1 MTDPYGSWCQSIN
14 GTGAFS
20 FTAAPRLRKFG
31 IAERAGKWNNQ
42 AFTIRQS
49 GIIQI
54 TRAMQDRLE
63 LLKIFIAAASSPS
76 FREAA
81 ARIGVSPQVVT
92 RAVQDLE
99 QELGETLFHRNTR
112 NVQIT
117 TYGQGFAVHAQ
128 AALQT
133 IDGLFGSS
141 AAESGDAC
149 GTVRVTAPAFL
160 GRTYVMPVL
169 SELNARHPGIHIDLR
184 LSDTPSAVVD
194 EQIDIGVRV
203 GLIADN
209 RFVARYLGGLP
220 MWVVASPSLLERVGE
235 PKNLKA
241 LESLPLTALI
251 DRSTGRAWPW
261 VFSADDRFIPAAP
274 VFVTDDP
281 EAEVQAATSGIGFS
295 QCPEYMIRAHIESG
309 RLVRLLR
316 KLEPEAWKLHVY
328 RPQRGPVPKRVR
340 TVFDELVVRLK
351 ETICR
356 E

>member
-1 MTDPYGSWCQSIN
+1 
-14 GTGAFS
+14 
-20 FTAAPRLRKFG
+20 
-31 IAERAGKWNNQ
+31 
-42 AFTIRQS
+42 
-49 GIIQI
+49 
-54 TRAMQDRLE
+54 MQDRLE
-63 LLKIFIAAASSPS
+63 LLRIFAAAASAPS

-92 RAVQDLE
+92 RAVQGLE

-112 NVQIT
+112 HVQIT
-117 TYGQGFAVHAQ
+117 TYGQDFAAHAQ

-133 IDGLFGSS
+133 IEGLFGSP
-141 AAESGDAC
+141 AGESGEAR
-149 GTVRVTAPAFL
+149 GTVRITAPAFL

-169 SELNARHPGIHIDLR
+169 AELNARHPGIHIDLR

-209 RFVARYLGGLP
+209 RFVARYLGRLP

-251 DRSTGRAWPW
+251 DRSNGRAWPW
-261 VFSADDRFIPAAP
+261 VFRADDCFIPRAP
-274 VFVTDDP
+274 VFLTDNP
-281 EAEVQAATSGIGFS
+281 EAEVEAATAGMGFT
-295 QCPEYMIRAHIESG
+295 QCTEYMIRAHIESG
-309 RLVRLLR
+309 KLVRVLR
-316 KLEPEAWKLHVY
+316 KLEPEPWTLHVY
-328 RPQRGPVPKRVR
+328 RPQRGPVSKRVR